1 MKIYQLHE
9 YGGEWEE
16 SYDYIIG
23 SYFRRERAEEEKAKS
38 ELKYKEDRELSRH
51 CSNCPLVEDWSL
63 DDTVAKKCKEY
74 CDRFKYVDVGDDGFD
89 CGNYVGLWTDSH
101 FKIEEVEV
109 EE

>member
-16 SYDYIIG
+16 AYDYIIG

-38 ELKYKEDRELSRH
+38 ELKCEEDRQLSRH
-51 CSNCPLVEDWSL
+51 CSNCPIINGWSL
-63 DDTVAKKCKEY
+63 DEEVAKKCEKY
-74 CDRFKYVDVGDDGFD
+74 CDKFKYVDMGDDGFD
-89 CGNYVGLWTDSH
+89 CGNYVGLWYDSH